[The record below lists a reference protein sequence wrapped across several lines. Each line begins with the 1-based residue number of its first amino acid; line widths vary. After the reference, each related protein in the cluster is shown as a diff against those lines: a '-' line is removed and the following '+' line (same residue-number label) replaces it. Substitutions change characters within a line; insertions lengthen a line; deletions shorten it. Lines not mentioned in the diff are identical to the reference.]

1 MTRVL
6 AIVVLAIVVWL
17 LLEWGY
23 RKLMGTAGLDPG
35 SGRRRTPRGGPA
47 SGGEAL
53 VRCEACGTYVPRS
66 RSLDAGGD
74 AAGRR
79 ACSPDCRS
87 RLRGGPP

>member
-23 RKLMGTAGLDPG
+23 RKLMGTAGLGPG
-35 SGRRRTPRGGPA
+35 SGRRRSPGGGPP
-47 SGGEAL
+47 SGGEPL

-66 RSLDAGGD
+66 RALDAGGG
-74 AAGRR
+74 GRH
-79 ACSPDCRS
+79 ACSPACRS
-87 RLRGGPP
+87 RLRGGSP